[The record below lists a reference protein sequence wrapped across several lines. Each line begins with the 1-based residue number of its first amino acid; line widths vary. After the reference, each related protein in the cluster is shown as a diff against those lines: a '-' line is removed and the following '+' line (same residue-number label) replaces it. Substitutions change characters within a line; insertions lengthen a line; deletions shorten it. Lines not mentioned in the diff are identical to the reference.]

1 MMGCEYITLCTP
13 HFLHA
18 TKGNV
23 KASQLLVIRCAE
35 SATSNSTVL
44 TSLSVA
50 EELMRS
56 RNGRATLRPLP
67 VSTFGDIAELGHELH
82 V

>member
-1 MMGCEYITLCTP
+1 
-13 HFLHA
+13 
-18 TKGNV
+18 
-23 KASQLLVIRCAE
+23 
-35 SATSNSTVL
+35 VL